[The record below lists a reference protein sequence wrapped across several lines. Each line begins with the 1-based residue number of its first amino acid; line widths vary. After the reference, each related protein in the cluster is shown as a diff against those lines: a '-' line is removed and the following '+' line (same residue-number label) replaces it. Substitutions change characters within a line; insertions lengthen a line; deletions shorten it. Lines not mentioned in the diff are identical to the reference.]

1 MDEQKWTDD
10 KMEKLFKEMP
20 DLKDSRSKE
29 EILDKLKKDERI
41 EPPIEPKRKKPWL
54 PASVAVAALLV
65 LSFLLPSMLN
75 DDKREMDQT
84 MEISV
89 ESGNVKE
96 QFPAVEHSETYDA
109 ESAIEEEAME
119 VEMFSQKSD
128 PGSHIL
134 LPGQLE
140 KVRTLQVGF
149 THEAIVFPVT
159 ILIPDS
165 RIAEDFTVGRPD
177 SVALYNK
184 YAKEFPELE
193 LGFDAYHPYKGE
205 LTVRDDIVYHRL
217 PTGHPYDIASAA
229 VYVYEESV
237 RATFTDHKEL
247 RVVDENGGQA
257 QFDQVG
263 AVEPIKLTGGKKQLP
278 YYKYVFP
285 SGDTYLLPEGGIAY
299 KTVEAALLC
308 MKERPNDLVQPLV
321 PETIEYDVREDE
333 DYAVIT
339 FRKPLDLSEMETV
352 AATEMIEG
360 FMLTAQNYGKTVK
373 LENVVQD
380 QFGKYDLVSVL
391 PEPVAVNPVN
401 LDHR

>member
-20 DLKDSRSKE
+20 DLKDARSKE
-29 EILDKLKKDERI
+29 EILDKLKEDKRI

-54 PASVAVAALLV
+54 PASVVVAALLV

-75 DDKREMDQT
+75 GDKHEMDQT
-84 MEISV
+84 MEITV
-89 ESGNVKE
+89 ESGNVEE
-96 QFPAVEHSETYDA
+96 QFPAREHSETYDT
-109 ESAIEEEAME
+109 ESATNEESVEA
-119 VEMFSQKSD
+119 EMFSQKSD

-140 KVRTLQVGF
+140 KMRTLQVGF

-159 ILIPDS
+159 VLIPDS
-165 RIAEDFTVGRPD
+165 RIAEDFKVGRPD
-177 SVALYNK
+177 SVAIYNK
-184 YAKEFPELE
+184 YAQEFPELE
-193 LGFDAYHPYKGE
+193 LGFDAYHPYEGE
-205 LTVRDDIVYHRL
+205 LIVQDDIVYHRL

-237 RATFTDHKEL
+237 KATFTDHKEL
-247 RVVDENGGQA
+247 RVVDGNGDPA

-263 AVEPIKLTGGKKQLP
+263 AVKPIKLTGGQQLP

-285 SGDTYLLPEGGIAY
+285 SGDTYLLPQGGTAY
-299 KTVEAALLC
+299 ETVEEALLG

-321 PETIEYDVREDE
+321 PETIEYDIRENE
-333 DYAVIT
+333 NYVVIT
-339 FRKPLDLSEMETV
+339 FRKPLDLSAME
-352 AATEMIEG
+352 AATAMEMVEG

-380 QFGKYDLVSVL
+380 RFGKYDFATVL
-391 PEPVAVNPVN
+391 PEPAAVNPVN